1 MRIWLYILAGITS
14 ALIGWNIGQIFLT
27 DLKILSRF
35 PEVVLFPCVA
45 ISLAI
50 GMVMNEIFIS
60 NPTRPKLNF
69 RIALVPLLIA
79 TLIGLIAGLAAGGIF
94 QLLIR
99 SGVAEFPGRLL
110 GWLFVGAAV
119 GLAEGL
125 TWQFYSMEA
134 GDRDRFRQRL
144 YTSIIGAGVASLVA
158 VGIFEFIRQ
167 WLGTSEAFRKAEDPL
182 GFAIL
187 GLLLGLTFTITNSP
201 SYMAALRAGKG
212 FEYRKIIPE
221 LESIDPQFTSI
232 NSVFP
237 NIHKTLKFVSES
249 DAEKIEEGL
258 SIQLP
263 AKGIIKIG
271 SVPKT
276 KGSDGVE
283 RGSDIYLPGLPP
295 HIADI
300 KIISRDAILDP
311 NPTFYNLIELNGRR
325 LTSTK
330 EITLKHN
337 NLITFHVKDN
347 HNPDEP
353 KIYRFV
359 FYNRFLDPQA

>member
-94 QLLIR
+94 QLLIQ

-125 TWQFYSMEA
+125 TWQFYSIEA
-134 GDRDRFRQRL
+134 GDRDRF
-144 YTSIIGAGVASLVA
+144 
-158 VGIFEFIRQ
+158 
-167 WLGTSEAFRKAEDPL
+167 
-182 GFAIL
+182 
-187 GLLLGLTFTITNSP
+187 
-201 SYMAALRAGKG
+201 
-212 FEYRKIIPE
+212 
-221 LESIDPQFTSI
+221 
-232 NSVFP
+232 
-237 NIHKTLKFVSES
+237 
-249 DAEKIEEGL
+249 
-258 SIQLP
+258 
-263 AKGIIKIG
+263 
-271 SVPKT
+271 
-276 KGSDGVE
+276 
-283 RGSDIYLPGLPP
+283 
-295 HIADI
+295 
-300 KIISRDAILDP
+300 
-311 NPTFYNLIELNGRR
+311 
-325 LTSTK
+325 
-330 EITLKHN
+330 
-337 NLITFHVKDN
+337 
-347 HNPDEP
+347 
-353 KIYRFV
+353 
-359 FYNRFLDPQA
+359 

>member
-1 MRIWLYILAGITS
+1 
-14 ALIGWNIGQIFLT
+14 
-27 DLKILSRF
+27 
-35 PEVVLFPCVA
+35 
-45 ISLAI
+45 
-50 GMVMNEIFIS
+50 
-60 NPTRPKLNF
+60 
-69 RIALVPLLIA
+69 
-79 TLIGLIAGLAAGGIF
+79 
-94 QLLIR
+94 
-99 SGVAEFPGRLL
+99 
-110 GWLFVGAAV
+110 
-119 GLAEGL
+119 
-125 TWQFYSMEA
+125 
-134 GDRDRFRQRL
+134 
-144 YTSIIGAGVASLVA
+144 
-158 VGIFEFIRQ
+158 
-167 WLGTSEAFRKAEDPL
+167 
-182 GFAIL
+182 
-187 GLLLGLTFTITNSP
+187 
-201 SYMAALRAGKG
+201 
-212 FEYRKIIPE
+212 
-221 LESIDPQFTSI
+221 
-232 NSVFP
+232 
-237 NIHKTLKFVSES
+237 VSES

-300 KIISRDAILDP
+300 KITRRDAILDP